1 VGANDLDVVAER
13 DTLTVRGRVPRAGS
27 APEYQ
32 EFELADY
39 MRAFTVTEDLD
50 LGNVTATLRDGV
62 LRVEIP
68 RSAKV
73 QPKKIPVRAE

>member
-1 VGANDLDVVAER
+1 
-13 DTLTVRGRVPRAGS
+13 
-27 APEYQ
+27 
-32 EFELADY
+32 
-39 MRAFTVTEDLD
+39 VTEDLD